1 MKSIYFDNAA
11 SGGYKPDCVKKA
23 VLQALENPANP
34 GRSGHKAALA
44 AALIVAN
51 ARDNTAKFFGAEG
64 GNVVFTYNCTAALNF
79 AIFGGI
85 SGDHVVTTAFEHNSV
100 LRPLDYLKRSGVID
114 YTVVYPDSSG
124 VIRAKEFL
132 DKIRRDTKMII
143 VNHVS
148 NVTGARAPIEEIG
161 YCADRYGIPFLV
173 DAAQSAGHININMK
187 DTKINI
193 LAAAGH
199 KGLAAPQ
206 GVGVLAL
213 AEGVTLRPIIMGGT
227 GSLSESP
234 LQPEDLPDSLESG
247 TISTPA
253 IAGLNAGIIWIK
265 ENFKHFSKK
274 IYGMTFLLY
283 NELKKIPQVI
293 VYTPRGHYNGIVAF
307 NIEGLAAGQ
316 VANILDEKF
325 DIYVRAGL
333 HCAPLA
339 HKFLGTIKYGAV
351 RASLSYQNTF
361 EEIETFINAIKSITK
376 SF

>member
-1 MKSIYFDNAA
+1 
-11 SGGYKPDCVKKA
+11 
-23 VLQALENPANP
+23 
-34 GRSGHKAALA
+34 
-44 AALIVAN
+44 
-51 ARDNTAKFFGAEG
+51 
-64 GNVVFTYNCTAALNF
+64 
-79 AIFGGI
+79 
-85 SGDHVVTTAFEHNSV
+85 
-100 LRPLDYLKRSGVID
+100 
-114 YTVVYPDSSG
+114 
-124 VIRAKEFL
+124 
-132 DKIRRDTKMII
+132 
-143 VNHVS
+143 
-148 NVTGARAPIEEIG
+148 
-161 YCADRYGIPFLV
+161 
-173 DAAQSAGHININMK
+173 MK

-339 HKFLGTIKYGAV
+339 HKFWERSNMG
-351 RASLSYQNTF
+351 LSGF
-361 EEIETFINAIKSITK
+361 AFLSKHL
-376 SF
+376 